1 VINGDFVELALGT
14 PAGRGVSCKKSELS
28 KYIIQ
33 SHKEGFPL
41 GKSLYRSMYLYPPKA
56 VGEKKFKTKE
66 YVGERAIDWIVLD
79 VDKGRNT
86 DEYTLDQVHEL
97 IEQLLSYDLNPQHN
111 FNIYFSGTGYN
122 IHVPNSV
129 FGFEASPRLPIEVKD
144 TVCKLFQGID
154 TTIYGHVSL
163 YRVPWTQNQK
173 SGLYKVPIKYDDF
186 VGMNISDIHQL
197 AKSPIAKDGKLVN
210 SSIITTQGT
219 EQLKNKI
226 VKSHSITRMQINR
239 NVRENTAEA
248 TCLQKIYN
256 MGPTQ
261 GNRHV
266 IILRLASHYKR
277 KGIPLQACKA
287 ALLDWNAGS
296 LNDSEIVRNVESVY
310 NRNYQYGCNDALLKE
325 HCSPLCKYYKN
336 KDYLSTISNSDDMQ
350 AELER
355 YVTTNFKGKK
365 LEIGALLGLE
375 DDLTVYPGELITIY
389 GPTGCNKT
397 TLIQNLVLGYCAGN
411 NKIIK
416 QLQIDTL
423 FLSLELSLHEMHKR
437 NLSIVNDCSPRDV
450 ERSIRNNVRAMYD
463 ISKEYIDHIKIST
476 LSPSLEKIE
485 EDVKEFKPKLLVID
499 YLDLVD
505 AGSRGEY
512 ERLNKICHGL
522 RNLATNQNIII
533 VQLAQVARGALKDRD
548 GKEQNL
554 TVNSGKGSGAIE
566 NASSKVISIEGRQG
580 EKTRTV
586 TMHKNSNGNLF
597 QVKLKLD
604 NLRLRRD
611 FEAEEAEKQII
622 KPEGDSNGDN
632 ERLNFQYN

>member
-1 VINGDFVELALGT
+1 VIEYDFVELALGT
-14 PAGRGVSCKKSELS
+14 PAGRGVPCRKADLGKH
-28 KYIIQ
+28 IIQ
-33 SHKEGFPL
+33 SHKQGFPL
-41 GKSLYRSMYLYPPKA
+41 GNSLYRSLYLYPRKA

-66 YVGERAIDWIVLD
+66 YVEERWIDWIILD

-86 DEYTLDQVHEL
+86 DEYTLDKIHEL
-97 IEQLLSYDLNPQHN
+97 IAQVLELGLDTNN
-111 FNIYFSGTGYN
+111 FNIFFSGTGYN
-122 IHVPNSV
+122 VHIPNSV
-129 FGFEASPRLPIEVKD
+129 FGFDPSPRLPIEVKD
-144 TVCKLFQGID
+144 TVCKLFKGID
-154 TTIYGHVSL
+154 TTIYSHVSL
-163 YRVPWTQNQK
+163 YRMPWSQNQK
-173 SGLYKVPIKYDDF
+173 SGLYKVPISYDNF
-186 VGMNISDIHQL
+186 VGMDVKDIHEL
-197 AKSPIAKDGKLVN
+197 AKSPYNKENRLVN
-210 SSIITTQGT
+210 SDIISIQGT
-219 EQLKNKI
+219 NQLKDKI

-239 NVRENTAEA
+239 TVRENTSEA

-256 MGPTQ
+256 AGPTQ

-296 LNDSEIVRNVESVY
+296 LHDSEIVRNVESVY
-310 NRNYQYGCNDALLKE
+310 NRNYQYGCNDSILKE
-325 HCSPLCKYYKN
+325 NCSPLCKYYKN

-355 YVTTNFKGKK
+355 YVTTDFKGRK

-375 DDLTVYPGELITIY
+375 DDLTVYPGELVTIY

-437 NLSIVNDCSPRDV
+437 NLSIVNDCSSRDV
-450 ERSIRNNVRAMYD
+450 EKSIRNNSRAMYEL
-463 ISKEYIDHIKIST
+463 SKDLINHIKIST

-485 EDVKEFKPKLLVID
+485 QDVKEFRPKLLVID

-505 AGSRGEY
+505 AGNRGEY

-548 GKEQNL
+548 GNEQSL

-566 NASSKVISIEGRQG
+566 NASSKVMSIEGRQG

-586 TMHKNSNGNLF
+586 SMHKNSNGNLF

-611 FEAEEAEKQII
+611 FEAERAQEQII
-622 KPEGDSNGDN
+622 KPEGEPNGDN
-632 ERLNFQYN
+632 ERLNLQYN

>member
-1 VINGDFVELALGT
+1 MIEYDFVELALGT
-14 PAGRGVSCKKSELS
+14 PAYRGVPCSKSNLS

-33 SHKEGFPL
+33 AQNGGFQA
-41 GKSLYRSMYLYPPKA
+41 GASLYRSMYLYPRKA
-56 VGEKKFKTKE
+56 VEDKKFKTKE
-66 YVGERAIDWIVLD
+66 YVEERWIDWIILD

-86 DEYTLDQVHEL
+86 DEHTLDTVHNLISEL
-97 IEQLLSYDLNPQHN
+97 LELGLKEDN
-111 FNIYFSGTGYN
+111 FNIFFSGTGYN
-122 IHVPNSV
+122 IHIPNLV
-129 FGFEASPRLPIEVKD
+129 FGFKPSPRLPIEVKD
-144 TVCKLFQGID
+144 TICKLFKGID
-154 TTIYGHVSL
+154 TTIYSHVSL
-163 YRVPWTQNQK
+163 YRMPWTQNQK
-173 SGLYKVPIKYDDF
+173 SGLYKIPIPYNDLLSMS
-186 VGMNISDIHQL
+186 VSQIHEL
-197 AKSPIAKDGKLVN
+197 AKNPLSKDGKLVN
-210 SSIITTQGT
+210 STCVSNVGAG
-219 EQLKNKI
+219 ELKSHI
-226 VKSHSITRMQINR
+226 VKSHSITRMQIHKT
-239 NVRENTAEA
+239 VKENTAEA
-248 TCLQKIYN
+248 TCLQTIYN
-256 MGPTQ
+256 QGPTQ

-287 ALLDWNAGS
+287 ALLDWNASS

-325 HCSPLCKYYKN
+325 NCSPLCRYYKN
-336 KDYLSTISNSDDMQ
+336 KDYLSTISNCDDMQ
-350 AELER
+350 VELER
-355 YVTTNFKGKK
+355 YVTTDFKGKK

-375 DDLTVYPGELITIY
+375 DSITVYPGELITIY

-397 TLIQNLVLGYCAGN
+397 TLIQNLVLGYCCAN

-416 QLQIDTL
+416 KLQIDTL

-437 NLSIVNDCSPRDV
+437 NLSIVNDCSSRDV

-485 EDVKEFKPKLLVID
+485 QDVKEFRPKLLVID

-533 VQLAQVARGALKDRD
+533 VQLAQVARGALKDRE
-548 GKEQNL
+548 GKQQSL
-554 TVNSGKGSGAIE
+554 TINSGKGSGAIE
-566 NASSKVISIEGRQG
+566 NASSKVLSIEGNQG

-597 QVKLKLD
+597 QVKLKLN
-604 NLRLRRD
+604 NLRLVRD
-611 FEAEEAEKQII
+611 FEAEEAERQII
-622 KPEGDSNGDN
+622 KPEGVLDGDN
-632 ERLNFQYN
+632 